1 MQKRDLN
8 KVALQLYLN
17 PTDAGMHPQKSAA
30 YSEHTLLQKNTSGG
44 LLVVYVKRI
53 LIDLNYKKLLFTV
66 VKKSLLTLISK

>member
-17 PTDAGMHPQKSAA
+17 STNAGMHPQKSAP

-44 LLVVYVKRI
+44 LLVYVKRI

-66 VKKSLLTLISK
+66 VKKSPLTLISK